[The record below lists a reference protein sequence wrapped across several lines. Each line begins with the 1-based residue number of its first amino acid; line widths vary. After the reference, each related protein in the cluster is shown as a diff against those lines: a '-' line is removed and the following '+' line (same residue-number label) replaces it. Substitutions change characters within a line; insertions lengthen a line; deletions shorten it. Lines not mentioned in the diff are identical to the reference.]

1 MAGQS
6 GKQLSPSS
14 PTVLE
19 HHSCAQACN
28 HLVGRYP
35 GWWMRPPSPS
45 QASSKHSV
53 AVMEAESWRFV
64 HLPLRGQRRL
74 GGLLSAFAL
83 LLPVELRRVN
93 HVASTNGLILT
104 TDFAL
109 QRHLP
114 AWRRGERQ
122 SLRRA
127 RKTLFCIA
135 TTHYSSRARAQKQAS
150 HPPPMAPPRAA
161 VAPAPPVS
169 PRRHRFPGRCAPK
182 SARAVALVWLV
193 APG

>member
-1 MAGQS
+1 MAGKS
-6 GKQLSPSS
+6 GKQLSLSS

-19 HHSCAQACN
+19 HHSCTQACN

-35 GWWMRPPSPS
+35 GWWMQPPSPS
-45 QASSKHSV
+45 QASVKHSV

-74 GGLLSAFAL
+74 GGLLSAWTL

-114 AWRRGERQ
+114 TWLVLREKSLWRVRN
-122 SLRRA
+122 
-127 RKTLFCIA
+127 TLFYIA
-135 TTHYSSRARAQKQAS
+135 SNPFTSRARAQKHAS
-150 HPPPMAPPRAA
+150 HPFPTAPPRAA
-161 VAPAPPVS
+161 VAPAQPVS
-169 PRRHRFPGRCAPK
+169 PQRHRCPGRCAPE